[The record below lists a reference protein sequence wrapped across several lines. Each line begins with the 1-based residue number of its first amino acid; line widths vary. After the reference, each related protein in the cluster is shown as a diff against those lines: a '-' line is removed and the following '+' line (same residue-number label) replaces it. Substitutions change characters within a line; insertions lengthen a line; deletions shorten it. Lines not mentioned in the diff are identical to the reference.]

1 MTESKLIV
9 SCEGDVETDETGIT
23 KDHERTFG
31 SNRSV
36 YYLNY
41 AGYFMEIYIC
51 QNISNRINMCSLL
64 VYQLYL

>member
-1 MTESKLIV
+1 MTESKVIV
-9 SCEGDVETDETGIT
+9 SCEGGVEIDEKDIT

-51 QNISNRINMCSLL
+51 QNISNCINMYSLF
-64 VYQLYL
+64 QLYL